1 MDNRPIGVFE
11 SGIGGLTVV
20 DALAKRLP
28 NETIYYVGDTA
39 RVPYGN
45 KSKNRIQQYASE
57 ITNWLNEKDCKII
70 IVACNTASALA
81 LKYLSSGFSIPII
94 GVIESGVNR
103 GIRMNQ
109 NNKIAVLGT
118 SATIRSNAYG
128 KKIKAVKPETLVF
141 SQACPLF
148 VPLAEEGWTEGKI
161 PMQIAAH
168 YLADIKQEEVD
179 TVILGCTHYPL
190 LKKTISKTL
199 GEKVNLVDSGDAV
212 VKNVILNL
220 EKINKFNPNKTKIIP
235 SGIVKKRPYCGNFS
249 TIIKNV
255 ANPINA
261 KFITPPTNERSIKA
275 QQQPRHTAPKRKP
288 LATGP

>member
-1 MDNRPIGVFE
+1 MDNRPIGVFD

-20 DALAKRLP
+20 DALANSLP

-45 KSKNRIQQYASE
+45 KSKSRIQQYASE
-57 ITNWLNEKDCKII
+57 ITNWLHKKNCKII
-70 IVACNTASALA
+70 IAACNTASALA
-81 LKYLSSGFSIPII
+81 LKYLSSVFSIPII

-118 SATIRSNAYG
+118 SATIRSNVYG
-128 KKIKAVKPETLVF
+128 KKIKAVKPETLVI
-141 SQACPLF
+141 SKACPLF

-168 YLADIKQEEVD
+168 YLANIKQEGVD

-199 GEKVNLVDSGDAV
+199 GEKVNLVDSGNAV
-212 VKNVILNL
+212 VKNVILTL
-220 EKINKFNPNKTKIIP
+220 EKINGFSSRKNGKIKCYVTDDPSLFDDIASSFCLKKTEQAIQID
-235 SGIVKKRPYCGNFS
+235 
-249 TIIKNV
+249 
-255 ANPINA
+255 
-261 KFITPPTNERSIKA
+261 
-275 QQQPRHTAPKRKP
+275 
-288 LATGP
+288 L

>member
-1 MDNRPIGVFE
+1 MDNRPIGVFD

-45 KSKNRIQQYASE
+45 KSKSRIQQYASE
-57 ITNWLNEKDCKII
+57 ITNWLNKKDCKII

-81 LKYLSSGFSIPII
+81 LKYLSSVFSIPII

-128 KKIKAVKPETLVF
+128 EKIKAVKPETLVI

-168 YLADIKQEEVD
+168 YLADIKQEGVD

-190 LKKTISKTL
+190 LKKL
-199 GEKVNLVDSGDAV
+199 LV
-212 VKNVILNL
+212 KLL
-220 EKINKFNPNKTKIIP
+220 EKK
-235 SGIVKKRPYCGNFS
+235 
-249 TIIKNV
+249 
-255 ANPINA
+255 
-261 KFITPPTNERSIKA
+261 
-275 QQQPRHTAPKRKP
+275 
-288 LATGP
+288 

>member
-1 MDNRPIGVFE
+1 MDNRPIGVFD

-20 DALAKRLP
+20 DALAKSLP

-45 KSKNRIQQYASE
+45 KSKSRIQQYALE
-57 ITNWLNEKDCKII
+57 ITNWLNKKDCKII
-70 IVACNTASALA
+70 IIACNTASALA
-81 LKYLSSGFSIPII
+81 LKYLSSVFSTPII

-128 KKIKAVKPETLVF
+128 EKIKAVKPEIFVI

-168 YLADIKQEEVD
+168 YLANIKQEGVD

-190 LKKTISKTL
+190 LKKT
-199 GEKVNLVDSGDAV
+199 
-212 VKNVILNL
+212 
-220 EKINKFNPNKTKIIP
+220 
-235 SGIVKKRPYCGNFS
+235 Y
-249 TIIKNV
+249 
-255 ANPINA
+255 
-261 KFITPPTNERSIKA
+261 
-275 QQQPRHTAPKRKP
+275 H
-288 LATGP
+288 

>member
-1 MDNRPIGVFE
+1 MDNRPIGVFD

-20 DALAKRLP
+20 DALAKSLP

-45 KSKNRIQQYASE
+45 KSKRRIQQYALE

-70 IVACNTASALA
+70 IVACNTVSALA
-81 LKYLSSGFSIPII
+81 LKYLSSIFSIPII
-94 GVIESGVNR
+94 GVIEPGVSK
-103 GIRMNQ
+103 GIQMNQ

-128 KKIKAVKPETLVF
+128 KKIKRAKPKTLVI

-168 YLADIKQEEVD
+168 YLDNIKQEGVD

-190 LKKTISKTL
+190 LKRTISRTL

-212 VKNVILNL
+212 VKNVISTL
-220 EKINKFNPNKTKIIP
+220 EKIKGFSSRKNGKIKYYVTDDPSLFDDVSRTFCLKKT
-235 SGIVKKRPYCGNFS
+235 
-249 TIIKNV
+249 
-255 ANPINA
+255 
-261 KFITPPTNERSIKA
+261 EKA
-275 QQQPRHTAPKRKP
+275 IQID
-288 LATGP
+288 L

>member
-1 MDNRPIGVFE
+1 MDNRPIGVFD

-20 DALAKRLP
+20 NALAKNLP

-45 KSKNRIQQYASE
+45 KSKSRIQQYALE
-57 ITNWLNEKDCKII
+57 ITKWLNKNNCKII

-81 LKYLSSGFSIPII
+81 LKYLSSVFSIPII
-94 GVIESGVNR
+94 GVIEPGVKSG
-103 GIRMNQ
+103 IQMNQ

-128 KKIKAVKPETLVF
+128 EKIKAVKPEILVI
-141 SQACPLF
+141 SQPCPLF
-148 VPLAEEGWTEGKI
+148 VPLAEEGWTEGTI
-161 PMQIAAH
+161 PMQIASH

-190 LKKTISKTL
+190 LKKTISKVL

-212 VKNVILNL
+212 VKNVILTL
-220 EKINKFNPNKTKIIP
+220 EKINGFSSRKNGKVKCYVTDDPSLFDKIAG
-235 SGIVKKRPYCGNFS
+235 SFCVKK
-249 TIIKNV
+249 TEQAIQID
-255 ANPINA
+255 
-261 KFITPPTNERSIKA
+261 
-275 QQQPRHTAPKRKP
+275 
-288 LATGP
+288 L

>member
-1 MDNRPIGVFE
+1 MDNRPIGVFD

-20 DALAKRLP
+20 DALARSLP

-45 KSKNRIQQYASE
+45 KSKICIQQYASE
-57 ITNWLNEKDCKII
+57 ITNWLDKKNCKII
-70 IVACNTASALA
+70 IVACNTVSALA
-81 LKYLSSGFSIPII
+81 LKYLSSIFSIPII

-103 GIRMNQ
+103 GIQMNR

-118 SATIRSNAYG
+118 SATIQSNEYG
-128 KKIKAVKPETLVF
+128 KRIKAIKPETLVI

-148 VPLAEEGWTEGKI
+148 VPLAEEGWIEGEI
-161 PMQIAAH
+161 PMQIASH
-168 YLADIKQEEVD
+168 YLANIKHEKVD

-190 LKKTISKTL
+190 LKRTIIKVL

-220 EKINKFNPNKTKIIP
+220 EKIKGFSSRKNGTIKCYVTDDPLLFDDVASSFCLKKTEQAIQID
-235 SGIVKKRPYCGNFS
+235 
-249 TIIKNV
+249 
-255 ANPINA
+255 
-261 KFITPPTNERSIKA
+261 
-275 QQQPRHTAPKRKP
+275 
-288 LATGP
+288 L